1 MGVLDRFRLDGKTA
15 VVTGGSRGLGR
26 AMAQGLAEV
35 GADLILIG
43 REGTSLDEARKEL
56 VALGRWVAIVPGDV
70 STPAGAAAACQ
81 QVLALNRPVDVLVNN
96 VGGRRVDLP
105 TELVPIEQW
114 QQLVDLN
121 LTSALVCCQHLCNGM
136 LERRSGSVV
145 NVTSIAGPWVSIP
158 GIGGR
163 HYETA
168 KAALTGLTRALAADW
183 AARGVRVN
191 AIAPGG
197 FLTDANRRWFGEKP
211 EFQTAFESRIP
222 MARLGEPDELAATA
236 VYLASAAS
244 SYVTGATLV
253 VDGGYTLW

>member
-1 MGVLDRFRLDGKTA
+1 MSVLDRFRLDGRT
-15 VVTGGSRGLGR
+15 VVITGGSRGLGR

-43 REGTSLDEARKEL
+43 REGESLETARREL
-56 VALGRWVAIVPGDV
+56 VALGRWVAVVPGDV
-70 STPAGAAAACQ
+70 STPTGATAACQ
-81 QVLALNRPVDVLVNN
+81 QVLSLNRPVDVLVNN

-105 TELVPIEQW
+105 TELMPVEQW

-121 LTSALVCCQHLCNGM
+121 LTSALVCCQQLCKGM
-136 LERRSGSVV
+136 LERRRGSVI

-158 GIGGR
+158 NITGR

-183 AARGVRVN
+183 APRGVRVN

-211 EFQTAFESRIP
+211 EFQTAFENRVP

-236 VYLASAAS
+236 VYLASDAS
-244 SYVTGATLV
+244 SYVTGATV
-253 VDGGYTLW
+253 IVDGGYTLW